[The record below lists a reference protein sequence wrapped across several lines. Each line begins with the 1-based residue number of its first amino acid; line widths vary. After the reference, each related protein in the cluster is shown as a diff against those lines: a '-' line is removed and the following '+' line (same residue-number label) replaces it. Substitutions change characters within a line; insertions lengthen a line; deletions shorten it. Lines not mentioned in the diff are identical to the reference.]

1 MATTITKLA
10 DFIDRTNF
18 EDIPERV
25 IHETKRLLL
34 DSIGCA
40 LAGVT
45 ADKGKWGVEYVR
57 SLYGGAPQATILGL
71 GEKTCA
77 AGAAFA
83 PHLGEG
89 HPDAVSAAGLPNHPH
104 LGVRIALKLV
114 DGHNGGQTVYLCNIL
129 HVPEQVG
136 QAACQ
141 GLKILFPQLGF
152 GAATVVLEGADGG
165 HNDHR
170 VR

>member
-45 ADKGKWGVEYVR
+45 AALEARSQAEGK
-57 SLYGGAPQATILGL
+57 
-71 GEKTCA
+71 
-77 AGAAFA
+77 
-83 PHLGEG
+83 
-89 HPDAVSAAGLPNHPH
+89 
-104 LGVRIALKLV
+104 
-114 DGHNGGQTVYLCNIL
+114 
-129 HVPEQVG
+129 
-136 QAACQ
+136 
-141 GLKILFPQLGF
+141 
-152 GAATVVLEGADGG
+152 
-165 HNDHR
+165 
-170 VR
+170 

>member
-45 ADKGKWGVEYVR
+45 ADKGKWGVEYPVLRGPVPGSRLCCFNGLR
-57 SLYGGAPQATILGL
+57 SRCYR
-71 GEKTCA
+71 
-77 AGAAFA
+77 
-83 PHLGEG
+83 
-89 HPDAVSAAGLPNHPH
+89 SAS
-104 LGVRIALKLV
+104 
-114 DGHNGGQTVYLCNIL
+114 D
-129 HVPEQVG
+129 
-136 QAACQ
+136 
-141 GLKILFPQLGF
+141 
-152 GAATVVLEGADGG
+152 
-165 HNDHR
+165 
-170 VR
+170 